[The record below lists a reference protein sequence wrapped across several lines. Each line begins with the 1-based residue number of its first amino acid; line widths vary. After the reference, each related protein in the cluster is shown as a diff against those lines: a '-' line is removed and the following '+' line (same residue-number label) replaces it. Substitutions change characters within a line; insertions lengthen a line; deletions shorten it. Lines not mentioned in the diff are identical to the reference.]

1 MKRWSS
7 RKWRLATLEHI
18 TQLPRRQGEDL
29 ERRVD
34 HPLFPG
40 GDELHPGEQPL
51 ALVSAVQPL
60 LPKKRCPVLHQ
71 QQVRLTDTTSLSLQ
85 PTGL

>member
-1 MKRWSS
+1 M
-7 RKWRLATLEHI
+7 AAHEVV
-18 TQLPRRQGEDL
+18 LPYCQGEDL
-29 ERRVD
+29 ERRYE

-60 LPKKRCPVLHQ
+60 FPKKRCPVLHQ
-71 QQVRLTDTTSLSLQ
+71 QQVRLTDTARLRLQ
-85 PTGL
+85 AVCL